1 MLTTA
6 PGGPPGASEPR
17 SGAGSTSSRVTAPM
31 PSIWM
36 LSPRRRS
43 NLVGSPPSAGAQPKV
58 ATHSCRSECRPSHRR
73 IPASTCTGGIDDRIG
88 RASPFSTPAG
98 SGALRV
104 NGRVHHNHPPTTTA
118 TTATPAS
125 TTNSTRTPLRPRQR
139 PPPAPAEA
147 TTPPSPSTRR
157 NLTEQAPP
165 QQSGTRN
172 THHNAAPQP
181 PEEPPPN
188 TTTSPHPHHHRRR
201 QPPDH
206 DRPGQQSRPEAVDNW
221 IARYKKGHATGQDR
235 RKSSESVEIA
245 ELRAENRKFRQENE
259 FLKRQPPGSRVSGSG
274 SAIISRLRRLL
285 TPPISGA
292 LFSAPGF
299 QTAST

>member
-98 SGALRV
+98 SGELRV
-104 NGRVHHNHPPTTTA
+104 NGRVHHNHPPTPTA
-118 TTATPAS
+118 TTATPTS
-125 TTNSTRTPLRPRQR
+125 TTNSTRPRHQRRRPPAAATDPP
-139 PPPAPAEA
+139 PPPAPTAVEA
-147 TTPPSPSTRR
+147 TTPPSPPTRR
-157 NLTEQAPP
+157 NVIGQAPP
-165 QQSGTRN
+165 
-172 THHNAAPQP
+172 HHQEEHTPQYRP
-181 PEEPPPN
+181 
-188 TTTSPHPHHHRRR
+188 TTTRM
-201 QPPDH
+201 
-206 DRPGQQSRPEAVDNW
+206 DRPGSSGVSEFVGGRRVVPAPEKYSDDWTAERFSDP
-221 IARYKKGHATGQDR
+221 ARLALRLGPGR
-235 RKSSESVEIA
+235 R
-245 ELRAENRKFRQENE
+245 RGR
-259 FLKRQPPGSRVSGSG
+259 
-274 SAIISRLRRLL
+274 
-285 TPPISGA
+285 
-292 LFSAPGF
+292 
-299 QTAST
+299 

>member
-104 NGRVHHNHPPTTTA
+104 NGRVHHNRHHRNTHQHHQQHTHTPATPPTPTTSTRGSHHPTVTINPPQPHRTSTPATIGNQEHTPQCRPTTTRRTPTEHHHQPPPTPPPTTT
-118 TTATPAS
+118 TTRSRSAR
-125 TTNSTRTPLRPRQR
+125 TT
-139 PPPAPAEA
+139 
-147 TTPPSPSTRR
+147 
-157 NLTEQAPP
+157 
-165 QQSGTRN
+165 
-172 THHNAAPQP
+172 
-181 PEEPPPN
+181 
-188 TTTSPHPHHHRRR
+188 
-201 QPPDH
+201 
-206 DRPGQQSRPEAVDNW
+206 
-221 IARYKKGHATGQDR
+221 I
-235 RKSSESVEIA
+235 
-245 ELRAENRKFRQENE
+245 
-259 FLKRQPPGSRVSGSG
+259 
-274 SAIISRLRRLL
+274 
-285 TPPISGA
+285 
-292 LFSAPGF
+292 
-299 QTAST
+299 TA